1 MTFAPYIFTHG
12 RAGDKREDL
21 NGSVVVLRR
30 AGGRWKTSRITRRR
44 KVRTRQRLPLVRLQ
58 RLSLVDYPGRL
69 CAKAVIPGCNFRCPY
84 CTNVDLIHDY
94 LGMELLSE
102 REVLDHLYRVKGYL
116 TGLCLGG
123 GEPTL
128 HNGLLSFMYRVKSLG
143 YLLKVDTNGTR
154 PKRLRKL
161 MEERVVDYVSLDLK
175 APLERYPEV
184 VRYKVDMDAVE
195 QSIRLLRRGGVDHE
209 FRTTMVPGLIG
220 GKDLEELAQLLV
232 GSKRFVIQ
240 QFRPG
245 RTMCPEYEDVKPFSL
260 NELREFRDR
269 IAPFFAECKIKL

>member
-1 MTFAPYIFTHG
+1 
-12 RAGDKREDL
+12 
-21 NGSVVVLRR
+21 
-30 AGGRWKTSRITRRR
+30 
-44 KVRTRQRLPLVRLQ
+44 
-58 RLSLVDYPGRL
+58 
-69 CAKAVIPGCNFRCPY
+69 
-84 CTNVDLIHDY
+84 
-94 LGMELLSE
+94 MELLSE

-128 HNGLLSFMYRVKSLG
+128 HKGLLSFMYRVKSLG
-143 YLLKVDTNGTR
+143 YMLKVDTNGTR

-184 VRYKVDMDAVE
+184 VRYKVDLEAVE

-209 FRTTMVPGLIG
+209 FRTTVVPGLIG
-220 GKDLEELAQLLV
+220 GKDLEALAQLLV

-245 RTMCPEYEDVKPFSL
+245 RTMCPEYGDVKPFSL

-269 IAPFFAECKIKL
+269 IAPYFAECKIKL

>member
-1 MTFAPYIFTHG
+1 MRG
-12 RAGDKREDL
+12 RP
-21 NGSVVVLRR
+21 RR
-30 AGGRWKTSRITRRR
+30 Q
-44 KVRTRQRLPLVRLQ
+44 RQRLPIVRLQ

-69 CAKAVIPGCNFRCPY
+69 CAKAIIPGCNFRCPY
-84 CTNVDLIHDY
+84 CTNVDLIQDFI
-94 LGMELLSE
+94 GMELLSE

-154 PKRLRKL
+154 PKRLMKL
-161 MEERVVDYVSLDLK
+161 MEERVVDCVTLDLK

-184 VRYKVDMDAVE
+184 VRYKVDMEAVE

-209 FRTTMVPGLIG
+209 FRTTVVPGLIG

-245 RTMCPEYEDVKPFSL
+245 RTMCPEYGDVKPFSL

-269 IAPFFAECKIKL
+269 IAPYFAECKIKL